1 MVCKLNLKAPNGK
14 NSILFKDI
22 AETVKDPNEAVDLYF
37 LTKTEGFK
45 NHYKGKFDE
54 NGEPIYKE
62 FSQDAYVDDVDYNN
76 IELDSSAEV
85 YKKLLTTIPNLMVI
99 IDDRIDF
106 LSSQGDKK
114 YVDQL
119 SDLYEV
125 LDKEQINSSLPKFLE
140 MSRVHTF
147 HLRKNAEKAANDPNS
162 DIRLMASYHKVAQ
175 SYSIVNDLKT
185 LFAGNPELSEVFE
198 GPIKNMGEISDYI
211 RDVEAMYLN
220 KSTQFLADEFHK
232 RDNTW
237 SKREIKEAL
246 HKTSRDIL
254 WTEQMLEY
262 MGDSR
267 DKVLSMVASVMMEAE
282 HKVRRQAI
290 DFNKN
295 LQSVLEE
302 VEKANPGTGDEVF
315 KDLLVESNE
324 GEFHVIDPDVKYTDG
339 KNLFADKM
347 YAQLQKVKNNRPL
360 MEYLRFHTDMMKDLE
375 ASLPANARVGTRLP
389 SVLRSEWELMSGKT
403 PKEKYTLIADSVKK
417 RFQRSNLDME
427 RGQLSDATG
436 KPLRRIPTFYTQRY
450 NSIDFDNF
458 FKEHYEKNIDSG
470 MDADTASE
478 QAAIQ
483 AEKDAIKVMGTLI
496 SKDLASSLQS
506 FHAMATNYAAKNEL
520 IHIFDSAEALVGSK
534 DRRYTLVDSAGRT
547 QINPKTGLEVTK
559 GGDTSNAYKLL
570 TKFLDMQL
578 YGQKEKDLGF
588 IDVMG
593 AKIDVNTTLRAL
605 NNSTGFIQQAGNVLA
620 GLGNISNGEYNNIM
634 ESIGGEF
641 FTVKDY
647 SKASGI
653 YKRELFGIMQDIGA
667 RTPSNI
673 VNLLEEHYNILQSFG
688 GDDIKT
694 TERTKARRLMKTNS
708 AYFIQSS
715 GEHFMQLRA
724 GLAMLN
730 NIELFTKEGESKGS
744 LLDSHSVKDGKLSV
758 PSGLYIKG
766 KDGELVKFDTTQQNR
781 ISNKIGAVLRKMH
794 GNYSNKTANAMQQD
808 ARTALI
814 MKFRGWMYEGIKKRY
829 GKKRQYHMM
838 ESEMEGF
845 YRTGGN
851 ALWTLLKDLKAM
863 NLNLS
868 KENWANLTPHEKAN
882 IRRFITETSA
892 VTLTA
897 LAGALLGNAGKL
909 MENYDTDDPYD
920 RAILGAYAMLN
931 YQVNRL
937 HTEIFAY
944 LNPAEAIKL
953 MKTPMASTSILVN
966 LTDLIGQTL
975 DPFEEYETGWRK
987 GQNKLSVRI
996 EKLVPIYKQITT
1008 LNADGIKDRGA
1019 WLIQ

>member
-1 MVCKLNLKAPNGK
+1 MACKLNLKAPNGK
-14 NSILFKDI
+14 NSILFTDI
-22 AETVKDPNEAVDLYF
+22 AATVKDPNEAVDLYF

-45 NHYKGKFDE
+45 QHYKGSFDE

-76 IELDSSAEV
+76 IELESSAEV
-85 YKKLLTTIPNLMVI
+85 YKKLLTAIPNLMVI

-106 LSSQGDKK
+106 LASQGDKK
-114 YVDQL
+114 HIDQL

-125 LDKEQINSSLPKFLE
+125 LDSEQINTSLPKFLE

-147 HLRKNAEKAANDPNS
+147 HLRKNAEKAANDPKS
-162 DIRLMASYHKVAQ
+162 DIKLMASYHKVAQ

-185 LFAGNPELSEVFE
+185 LFAGNSEIADVFE

-211 RDVEAMYLN
+211 RDIEAMYLN

-282 HKVRRQAI
+282 HTIRRQAI
-290 DFNKN
+290 DFNKD
-295 LQSVLEE
+295 LQRVLENL
-302 VEKANPGTGDEVF
+302 EKESPQSGEDIF
-315 KDLLVESNE
+315 QDLLVESND
-324 GEFHVIDPDVKYTDG
+324 GEFHIIDPEVKHTDG
-339 KNLFADKM
+339 KNLLADKM
-347 YAQLQKVKNNRPL
+347 YAQLQKVKNNTAL
-360 MEYLRFHTDMMKDLE
+360 MDYLQFHTDMMKNLE

-389 SVLRSEWELMSGKT
+389 SVLRSEWELMAGKSA
-403 PKEKYTLIADSVKK
+403 KEKYSLIADSVKK

-450 NSIDFDNF
+450 NSIDFENF
-458 FKEHYEKNIDSG
+458 YKDHYEKNIEAG
-470 MDADTASE
+470 METE
-478 QAAIQ
+478 QAEEAAAVD
-483 AEKDAIKVMGTLI
+483 AEKQAIAVMGTLI

-547 QINPKTGLEVTK
+547 QINPKTGAEITR

-578 YGQKEKDLGF
+578 YGQKEKDLGY
-588 IDVMG
+588 IDIMG

-620 GLGNISNGEYNNIM
+620 GLANIANGEYNNIM
-634 ESIGGEF
+634 EGIGGEF
-641 FTVKDY
+641 YSIKDFH
-647 SKASGI
+647 KASGL
-653 YKRELFGIMQDIGA
+653 YKKELFGIMSDIGA
-667 RTPSNI
+667 RTPNNI

-688 GDDIKT
+688 GHKMKT
-694 TERTKARRLMKTNS
+694 SERSKARRLMKTDS

-715 GEHFMQLRA
+715 GEHFMQMRS

-730 NIELFTKEGESKGS
+730 NIEVFNKDGEARGT
-744 LLDSHSVKDGKLSV
+744 LLDAHKVKDGKLIV
-758 PSGLYIKG
+758 PNVYIKG
-766 KDGELVKFDTTQQNR
+766 KDGELVKFDKNQQNR
-781 ISNKIGAVLRKMH
+781 ISNKVGAVLRKMH

-829 GKKRQYHMM
+829 GKKREYHMM

-851 ALWTLLKDLKAM
+851 ALWTLVKDLKSM

-897 LAGALLGNAGKL
+897 IAGAMLGHAGKL
-909 MENYDTDDPYD
+909 MEDYDKDDPYD
-920 RAILGAYAMLN
+920 RAVLGAYAMLN

-966 LTDLIGQTL
+966 LTDLLTQL
-975 DPFEEYETGWRK
+975 ADPFEEYESGWRK
-987 GQNKLSVRI
+987 GQNKLSVRV